1 MKRSIRSI
9 FALGLLIVVLCMTL
23 TCCSSTDEQK
33 NLKNVEYTGS
43 ESYMAGKYYSQLT
56 NVKLTGN
63 KRTDIV
69 NIAKSQLGYQEGT
82 NLGEYSGEK
91 IGSNNCTEFGRW
103 YTDYKKMEDS
113 YANAQWCAMF
123 VSWCAYN
130 AGIGEESILYHSYTE
145 TQWSLFTG
153 QGRSYTWEEVQI
165 GEYTPQPGDVVYFLS
180 ASQAGNEDNPRRVNH
195 VGIVKEFKDKI
206 LYTIEGNASSTEFTT
221 DGGCVT
227 NRSYEPSSNYVAY
240 VCSPNYE
247 AVAETPNE
255 IIKVEGDYIPE
266 NIQSVVFDAD
276 YYAAKYSDAAKAGKS
291 KTDLYKHFI
300 NTGVGKGYQGSALF
314 SVEYFV
320 NQNPS
325 VKEQFGGDK
334 PNYKDAI
341 KFFGE
346 TAAFGDNVTYLTAP
360 HEDLGETFSSKI
372 QLSNAVLNFS
382 LSDLQVIAYTPSDAP
397 AQRYNFVRQSDG
409 SYVAFNTKNNMV
421 MQLETDSKETGIKV
435 QLGDESGEM
444 KQRWFIYKNYDN
456 TYILQSAVSP
466 ACAVSVSSDSPA
478 AMDEIV
484 VDKYSGK
491 PSQCFNLFE
500 PISSVVQ
507 DNRIDIS
514 ALPTSGIF
522 TDAGYDRW
530 TYFLNMGNSGSNSR
544 DIHSIGTIDLSKYSK
559 IIVRYGNDSNASRLA
574 PLQLKTASG
583 TVIDSV
589 DIKPAKGWKATSA
602 ATFDVSKFSN
612 NEELL
617 LELLTSPNGIVITR
631 ITLE

>member
-9 FALGLLIVVLCMTL
+9 YALGLLIVALCMTL
-23 TCCSSTDEQK
+23 TCCSSNEEQQ

-43 ESYMAGKYYSQLT
+43 ESYMSGKYYKQLT
-56 NVKLTGN
+56 EVKLTGN

-82 NLGEYSGEK
+82 NLGEYSGEI
-91 IGSNNCTEFGRW
+91 IGSDNCTEFGRW
-103 YTDYKKMEDS
+103 YTDYKQMEDS

-153 QGRSYTWEEVQI
+153 QDRSYTWEEVQI
-165 GEYTPQPGDVVYFLS
+165 GEYVPQPGDVVYFLS
-180 ASQAGNEDNPRRVNH
+180 ASQAGNVDNPRRVNH
-195 VGIVKEFKDKI
+195 VGIVSEFKDNI
-206 LYTIEGNASSTEFTT
+206 LYTIEGNASSTVFTT

-227 NRSYEPSSNYVAY
+227 NRTYEPSSDYVAY
-240 VCSPNYE
+240 VCSPDYE
-247 AVAETPNE
+247 AVVETPEE

-276 YYAAKYSDAAKAGKS
+276 YYAAKYPEATKAGKS
-291 KTDLYKHFI
+291 RTDLYKHFI

-320 NQNPS
+320 KQNTS
-325 VKEQFGGDK
+325 VNDQFGGDA
-334 PNYKDAI
+334 PNYKEAI
-341 KFFGE
+341 KFFGN

-372 QLSNAVLNFS
+372 RLSNAVLNFS
-382 LSDLQVIAYTPSDAP
+382 LNDYQVIAYNPSDAP

-421 MQLETDSKETGIKV
+421 LQIETDTKETGIKV

-444 KQRWFIYKNYDN
+444 KQRWFIYKNHDN

-478 AMDEIV
+478 AMDEII
-484 VDKYSGK
+484 VDKFTGK
-491 PSQCFNLFE
+491 GSQCFNLFE
-500 PISSVVQ
+500 PISSVAQ

-559 IIVRYGNDSNASRLA
+559 ITVRYGNDSNASSLGT
-574 PLQLKTASG
+574 LQLKTVSG
-583 TVIDSV
+583 TVIDSEK
-589 DIKPAKGWKATSA
+589 IMPAKGWKATSA
-602 ATFDVSKFSN
+602 ATFDVSNFSN